1 MGAKSEGI
9 EEMKVVMLV
18 TAQQQLHVS
27 LEQSIVHFSKHK
39 YKHTHTHIF
48 VFVFDTSSHIYTKG
62 QIRMRIMTNQIL
74 MSPKLVGRLNRS
86 KWSI

>member
-39 YKHTHTHIF
+39 YKHTHTHTYSYSYLIHQVTF
-48 VFVFDTSSHIYTKG
+48 IQKDKYVCE
-62 QIRMRIMTNQIL
+62 
-74 MSPKLVGRLNRS
+74 
-86 KWSI
+86 